1 MTAPAS
7 SARTEPP
14 PVKAS
19 AGPGLASALA
29 RHRKVLVWL
38 LAIPVLLLLM
48 LVSARAELFYG
59 NLIVITMMFA
69 ALATAWNI
77 VGGFAGQLSLGH
89 AAFFGIGAYAS
100 SILYV
105 EHGISPWFGM
115 VVGMLLGAVAA
126 LLVGVPTF
134 RLHGPYFA
142 LATLALGVI
151 MLNLSV
157 NLRSL
162 TGGEGGLSVPFEPGW
177 ANMTF
182 TDRWPYALIIGVYL
196 LLCLGVNQA
205 VASSR
210 LGYQLA
216 AVREDQEAARALGV
230 NASRVKLL
238 AGTLSGLLAGGVG
251 AIYAQY
257 ILFINPSSVFGIDVS
272 IQIIV
277 LAVVGG
283 TGVVLGPL
291 LGAIIL
297 VPASQF
303 ILRDFGGSLPGV
315 HTLLYGIVVI
325 IVVLFAPRGVHGV
338 LKSGAARLSGG
349 RAR

>member
-1 MTAPAS
+1 M
-7 SARTEPP
+7 
-14 PVKAS
+14 
-19 AGPGLASALA
+19 LI
-29 RHRKVLVWL
+29 WL
-38 LAIPVLLLLM
+38 LALAILLLLT
-48 LVSARAELFYG
+48 LVSAKAELFYG
-59 NLIVITMMFA
+59 HLIVITMVFA

-105 EHGISPWFGM
+105 DYGISPWLGII
-115 VVGMLLGAVAA
+115 VGMILGAVAA

-151 MLNLSV
+151 MLNLGV

-162 TGGEGGLSVPFEPGW
+162 TGGEGGLSIPFEPGW

-182 TDRWPYALIIGVYL
+182 LDRWPFALIMGLYL
-196 LLCLGVNQA
+196 LICLAVSQA

-216 AVREDQEAARALGV
+216 AVREDEEAARALGV
-230 NASRVKLL
+230 NSSRVKLM

-251 AIYAQY
+251 SIYAQY
-257 ILFINPSSVFGIDVS
+257 ILFINPHSVFGIEVS

-283 TGVVLGPL
+283 TGVILGPVLG
-291 LGAIIL
+291 AVIL

-325 IVVLFAPRGVHGV
+325 AVVLFAPRGVHGL
-338 LKSGAARLSGG
+338 LKSGVARLPRG
-349 RAR
+349 RTR